1 MLRLHPS
8 SIVPTH
14 EEINRVLDKPCPPA
28 SQRSSSF
35 TSYLSWDH
43 VITVR
48 RQRRKGKQRASTILD
63 HDILSHFQALSIN
76 QDEDHGYNGGTEEDV
91 GDAGDEGDEGSI
103 TPSPVIDGSP
113 RALRASDT
121 QVVDQLSSDNFST
134 ATPEHE
140 AASSSHNSTQ
150 LSLSHIDGAFSLDDF
165 DTPNWVIY
173 EDPETLSEN
182 DEANDVDYLADIEQ
196 DLSGASDYQGEE
208 GVEDV
213 DIPEHLPLRPLVARH
228 LDGAAEIEP
237 FDSEI
242 VDEELRYPYS
252 PGPVQSGSPHLSLPL
267 PSSLRLQSRLSGTL
281 EGPTRLE
288 AYQQPNEP
296 TGVHDNHH
304 NVGSGSQS
312 RWLSAGVR
320 RSLRHGLDRDGN
332 WEIFRRRRRIS
343 GDGMNTASVED
354 FSDDSLSGIQLP
366 PDTVAVLEERRYRR
380 QMEAARRTIR

>member
-48 RQRRKGKQRASTILD
+48 RQRRKGKQRASAILD

-103 TPSPVIDGSP
+103 TSSSVIDGSP
-113 RALRASDT
+113 RALRASDI
-121 QVVDQLSSDNFST
+121 QVVDQLNGDNFST

-140 AASSSHNSTQ
+140 AASSSHNSAQ

-182 DEANDVDYLADIEQ
+182 DEANDADYLADIEQ
-196 DLSGASDYQGEE
+196 DFSGASDYQGEE

-242 VDEELRYPYS
+242 IDEELRYPYS
-252 PGPVQSGSPHLSLPL
+252 PEPVQSGSPHLSLPL

-281 EGPTRLE
+281 EGPIRLE
-288 AYQQPNEP
+288 PYQQPNQP
-296 TGVHDNHH
+296 TGVT
-304 NVGSGSQS
+304 
-312 RWLSAGVR
+312 RP
-320 RSLRHGLDRDGN
+320 LRHGLDWDGN
-332 WEIFRRRRRIS
+332 WESFRRRRIS
-343 GDGMNTASVED
+343 GDGMNNTSVDD
-354 FSDDSLSGIQLP
+354 FSDDSLSVVQLP
-366 PDTVAVLEERRYRR
+366 PDTVAVLEERRHRR